1 MEIMVIGYKRLRSY
15 GRLLGVSRVLWSM
28 IIVPIKDQGHRFIQ
42 KTQGP
47 KGEEGHRFNI
57 ED

>member
-1 MEIMVIGYKRLRSY
+1 
-15 GRLLGVSRVLWSM
+15 M
-28 IIVPIKDQGHRFIQ
+28 IIVPIKDQGHRFIK
-42 KTQGP
+42 KTQRP